1 MIPVMFVV
9 AALLSTLAVSP
20 AVDASADFGYRSVAA
35 ALVAVASVPNVACQD
50 ELGVFTPPV
59 TTSPIANATMPEGQ
73 TPPNLRLYGKL
84 VVP

>member
-20 AVDASADFGYRSVAA
+20 AVEASADFGYRSVAA

-50 ELGVFTPPV
+50 GLIITTHPPV
-59 TTSPIANATMPEGQ
+59 TTPPITKS
-73 TPPNLRLYGKL
+73 THHS
-84 VVP
+84 